1 MSPSALVAQA
11 TGPGAVT
18 QDLNFADRA
27 VAPLDLRNLTVV
39 EPPVSA
45 PPAVLIDKACRVMAW
60 RWSRLTDT
68 IDYGKAGEQDR
79 QQNGFS
85 ASWGTACHGA
95 VCYQI
100 RQAQCGVAP
109 SFLSVRAHRV
119 CPGMAPESML
129 VPEVKGVPARRCSG
143 HSWLTGTAGSWAVRK
158 DLGLAFWA
166 VSPPGLSV
174 STNVMVPKPACVS
187 KLVSK
192 VKTVLT
198 RIHCSRGCFCCVFI
212 IVVFIVI
219 SFH

>member
-68 IDYGKAGEQDR
+68 
-79 QQNGFS
+79 
-85 ASWGTACHGA
+85 ACHGA

-100 RQAQCGVAP
+100 RLAQCGVAP